1 MRLLLNTLDFY
12 IFSKVQTQP
21 QNSLSLLNTPHISE
35 LFYAFNKYKMA
46 YLMK

>member
-12 IFSKVQTQP
+12 IFSKVQIQQ